1 MLGYILL
8 QFYIIREIDDLLS
21 YTLEL
26 TYLPTIYNELGS
38 YFSPQLSKGQQKL
51 NCALERTLHALSAR
65 SWIAPVRGTCSIHS
79 RSASDHGADGAVET
93 GNEHLPHVPRRGVN
107 NSTGRCAHD
116 GLISFRRRAV
126 RRVREG
132 DELGSYS
139 LGGLGEIPRWTY
151 EGRRKGAYEMAVRQ
165 LLLMRRR
172 RRRARASTV
181 HMRVHAV
188 QHRSFLDVGPI
199 QCIRAL
205 SVSSRGR
212 AHEYISWRHWWMDG
226 ATAGMVFRALPQHCT
241 EDARARSQTT
251 SESDSTSYS

>member
-1 MLGYILL
+1 
-8 QFYIIREIDDLLS
+8 
-21 YTLEL
+21 
-26 TYLPTIYNELGS
+26 
-38 YFSPQLSKGQQKL
+38 
-51 NCALERTLHALSAR
+51 
-65 SWIAPVRGTCSIHS
+65 HS

-107 NSTGRCAHD
+107 NSTGRCALD

-132 DELGSYS
+132 DELGSCS
-139 LGGLGEIPRWTY
+139 LGRLGQIPRWTY
-151 EGRRKGAYEMAVRQ
+151 EGRRKGADEMAARQ
-165 LLLMRRR
+165 LLLLRRR

-181 HMRVHAV
+181 RMRVHAV

-205 SVSSRGR
+205 SVSSSGR
-212 AHEYISWRHWWMDG
+212 AHEYINWRHWWMDG
-226 ATAGMVFRALPQHCT
+226 ATAGMVFGAFPQHCT